1 MIEPGIEI
9 NYWRSM
15 NHEVDEMLKDLEGI
29 VLVLHNSMEFTQC
42 IDFFNKIKSN
52 HFTNLLYISLTR
64 SYDYIRRT
72 LEQKPLD
79 QKRIFII
86 DCVSGFAFPTED
98 HIDNC
103 LYHKP
108 PQSLSQMKEIIKF
121 GIEKCNP
128 DIIVLDS
135 LSQLVNFTHST
146 GKELHD
152 LSLFLQILRSDT
164 LNIRQK
170 TFLLFYDTKLS
181 TPRILPDMAIDIMIK
196 MEVIEEKPQWKS

>member
-15 NHEVDEMLKDLEGI
+15 NHEVNEMLKDLEGI

-108 PQSLSQMKEIIKF
+108 PQSLSHMKEIIKF

-146 GKELHD
+146 DKELHD

-196 MEVIEEKPQWKS
+196 MEVIEEKPQWKP

>member
-52 HFTNLLYISLTR
+52 HFNNLLYISLTR
-64 SYDYIRRT
+64 SYDYMRHT

-108 PQSLSQMKEIIKF
+108 PQNLSQMKEIIKF

-128 DIIVLDS
+128 DIIMLDS
-135 LSQLVNFTHST
+135 LSQLVNFTHPT
-146 GKELHD
+146 DKELHD
-152 LSLFLQILRSDT
+152 LSFFLQTLRSDT

-170 TFLLFYDTKLS
+170 TFLLFYDTKLT
-181 TPRILPDMAIDIMIK
+181 TPRILPDMAIDIILK
-196 MEVIEEKPQWKS
+196 MEVIEEKPQWKP

>member
-86 DCVSGFAFPTED
+86 DYVSGFAFPTED

-108 PQSLSQMKEIIKF
+108 PQNLSQMKEIIKF

-146 GKELHD
+146 DKELHD
-152 LSLFLQILRSDT
+152 LSLFLQTLRNDT

-196 MEVIEEKPQWKS
+196 MEVIEEKPQWKP

>member
-15 NHEVDEMLKDLEGI
+15 NHEVNEMLKDLEGI

-146 GKELHD
+146 DKELHD

-196 MEVIEEKPQWKS
+196 MEVIEEKPQWKP

>member
-1 MIEPGIEI
+1 MIEPEVEI

-15 NHEVDEMLKDLEGI
+15 NTEVDDSLKNLEGI
-29 VLVLHNSMEFTQC
+29 VLVYHNSMEFTQY

-52 HFTNLLYISLTR
+52 HFTDLLYISLTR
-64 SYDYIRRT
+64 SYDYIRHT
-72 LEQKPLD
+72 LEQKPLN
-79 QKRIFII
+79 QKRIYII

-98 HIDNC
+98 QIDNC

-108 PQSLSQMKEIIKF
+108 PQNLFHMKEIIKF

-146 GKELHD
+146 EKEVHD
-152 LSLFLQILRSDT
+152 LSLFLQKLRSDT
-164 LNIRQK
+164 FNIHQK

-181 TPRILPDMAIDIMIK
+181 TTRILPDMTIDILIK
-196 MEVIEEKPQWKS
+196 MEVIEKTPQWKL